1 MKEQVVDLH
10 SQTVAQDRTGFRLAW
25 VRDVQW
31 CRGCVRARYRRL
43 NRSKGRMVWESGS
56 ICQSTKPVGC
66 TQASQVNN
74 GGLGTA
80 DLKYITQHTWR
91 TLSNYIR
98 NAIYT
103 RIHYKCCSVH

>member
-1 MKEQVVDLH
+1 MKELVVELH

-43 NRSKGRMVWESGS
+43 NRSKGRMVWESVS

-80 DLKYITQHTWR
+80 DLKYITPPSSTTH
-91 TLSNYIR
+91 LEDSL
-98 NAIYT
+98 
-103 RIHYKCCSVH
+103 